1 MNIWQKIQELDQCQ
15 ISFILVTQIASRG
28 GAPQD
33 TGAKCI
39 VTSNGLSYGTVGGGK
54 VEARAIE
61 LSKELLLTEKQ
72 LVPQVK
78 KWNLQKDIGM
88 TCGGEVTF
96 LFEHFPSKIWPIVI
110 FGAGH
115 VAQAL
120 TRILSTLNCQITCI
134 DTRQEWLDKLDNIDT
149 ICHENP
155 KDLVK
160 TLNPNS
166 FFISMTKGHAFD
178 LPIVHEISKLI
189 KKPKYIGIIGSESKG
204 KVIKK
209 DLIELNVSQDFI
221 DNINIPI
228 GLPLGS
234 NHVYEIAISI
244 ATELLQKR
252 DQQK

>member
-1 MNIWQKIQELDQCQ
+1 MNIWQRIQELNQGQ
-15 ISFILVTQIASRG
+15 ISFVLVTQIASRG

-39 VTSNGLSYGTVGGGK
+39 ITSNGLDHGTVGGGK

-61 LSKELLLTEKQ
+61 LSQEVLHNQSKME
-72 LVPQVK
+72 PQVE

-96 LFEHFPSKIWPIVI
+96 LFEHFPADQWPIVI

-120 TRILSTLNCQITCI
+120 TRILSTLNCQLTCI
-134 DTRQEWLDKLDNIDT
+134 DTRKEWLDKLENIDT

-155 KDLVK
+155 KEIVN
-160 TLNPNS
+160 TLNQNS

-178 LPIVHEISKLI
+178 VPIIHEISKCI
-189 KKPKYIGIIGSESKG
+189 NKPKYIGIIGSQTKA
-204 KVIKK
+204 KAIKK
-209 DLIELNVSQDFI
+209 DLIDLNVSQEFI

-228 GLPLGS
+228 GLPIGT

-244 ATELLQKR
+244 AAELLQKR
-252 DQQK
+252 DQID

>member
-1 MNIWQKIQELDQCQ
+1 MNIWKEIEELNQRQ
-15 ISFILVTQIASRG
+15 VSFILVTQIASRG
-28 GAPQD
+28 SSPQN
-33 TGAKCI
+33 TGAKCVI
-39 VTSNGLSYGTVGGGK
+39 TSNGLSYGTVGGGK

-61 LSKELLLTEKQ
+61 LSKELLLNKNK
-72 LVPQVK
+72 LDPQVK

-120 TRILSTLNCQITCI
+120 TRILSKLDCQITCI
-134 DTRQEWLDKLDNIDT
+134 DTRREWLDKLEDIDT
-149 ICHENP
+149 ILHSDP
-155 KDLVK
+155 KELVK

-178 LPIVHEISKLI
+178 LPIIHEISKVI
-189 KKPKYIGIIGSESKG
+189 NKPKYIGIIGSEAKA

-244 ATELLQKR
+244 AAELLQKR
-252 DQQK
+252 DQIN